1 MNHYISADGTPRY
14 DHIQVDPYASFDTS
28 LVRQTSLTSKGI
40 VFVRD
45 DLTPGKT
52 VDAFNAGSLWQ
63 MYSGDAKGPQWFS
76 TRGERAFGSV
86 NLADPKE
93 YRSGMLAWAGS

>member
-1 MNHYISADGTPRY
+1 MNLVRPLRTLLSALLLGSASALHAVDESGSRAPASSDVNHYISADRTPRY

-28 LVRQTSLTSKGI
+28 LVRQISLTSKGI

-52 VDAFNAGSLWQ
+52 VDAFNAGSL
-63 MYSGDAKGPQWFS
+63 
-76 TRGERAFGSV
+76 
-86 NLADPKE
+86 
-93 YRSGMLAWAGS
+93 